1 MIQKKSILARNRVL
15 SMIMAIGMIIALLV
29 PMIAAMAEE
38 TTAAPAPA
46 TEAITATGSKPV
58 LTMATSADF
67 APYEYKEGEG
77 FAGIDIEIAQ
87 AIADKLGMELQIVD
101 IAFDS
106 VIAGVVTGKYDMGVS
121 GLTMTPERAQTVNFT
136 DPYANAVQTVI
147 VKEDSDIT
155 SADDFYNLDAEG
167 NPVSVKD
174 GLMIGVQTS
183 TTGDLYISDTVENGG
198 VGEDHR
204 IQYKTG
210 ADAVQALSTG
220 KVQAVV
226 IDNEPA
232 KNFVKLYKG
241 LKLLDTPYVE
251 EEYAIAI
258 NKNNT
263 ELLQRVNVAISQ
275 LKADGTIAEIT
286 NKYINSGDDSVDT
299 STLAGQFRLNFINGD
314 RWKWIVQGL
323 GRTLL
328 ITLFAVLV
336 GILIGIIIA
345 AIRSSYDKNYEEL
358 EKKGGLTFGLMK
370 VLNFLSNLYL
380 TVIRGTPVVVQLLIM
395 YFIIFASSKNGTLVA
410 ILTFGI
416 NSGAYVAEI
425 FRSGIMAIDNGQ
437 FEAGR
442 AVGFNY
448 FQTMRYIILPQ
459 MIKVVLP
466 TVLNEFI
473 SLLKETSIVG
483 YVGIM
488 DLTKAGDN
496 IRGRT
501 LSAFMPLIAVALI
514 YLCLVIV
521 LTQVMKALERRMRK
535 NER

>member
-1 MIQKKSILARNRVL
+1 MLNQKSILQRNRGISIVMAL
-15 SMIMAIGMIIALLV
+15 MMILALLL
-29 PMIAAMAEE
+29 PTIFAAAEGSSTDSITSTGQKE
-38 TTAAPAPA
+38 T
-46 TEAITATGSKPV
+46 
-58 LTMATSADF
+58 LTMACSADF
-67 APYEYKEGEG
+67 APYEYKDGDG

-106 VIAGVVTGKYDMGVS
+106 VIAGVVTGKYDMGMS
-121 GLTMTPERAQTVNFT
+121 GITATDERRQSVNFS
-136 DPYANAVQTVI
+136 DPYANAVQTII
-147 VKEDSDIT
+147 VPEDSDIQ
-155 SADDFYNLDAEG
+155 SADDFYTTDAAG
-167 NPVSVKD
+167 NTVVKD
-174 GLMIGVQTS
+174 NLMVGVQTS
-183 TTGDLYISDTVENGG
+183 TTGDIYISDTVENGG

-204 IQYKTG
+204 IQYKTVP
-210 ADAVQALSTG
+210 DAAQALASG

-226 IDNEPA
+226 VDSEPA
-232 KNFVKLYKG
+232 KNIVKLYDG
-241 LKLLDTPYVE
+241 LKTLSTPFVE

-258 NKNNT
+258 NKSNT
-263 ELLQRVNVAISQ
+263 ELLQKVNIAISQ
-275 LKADGTIAEIT
+275 LKEDGTIADIT
-286 NKYINSGDDSVDT
+286 NKYINADADMGDTDS
-299 STLAGQFRLNFINGD
+299 LAGQFRLNFIQGD
-314 RWKWIVQGL
+314 KWKWIVTGL

-328 ITLFAVLV
+328 ITLLAVILGV
-336 GILIGIIIA
+336 LIGIIVA
-345 AIRSSYDKNYEEL
+345 AIRSSYDKNFDEL
-358 EKKGGLTFGLMK
+358 QKKGGTSFGLMK
-370 VLNFLSNLYL
+370 VLNALCNLYL

-395 YFIIFASSKNGTLVA
+395 YFIIFASSKNGVMVA
-410 ILTFGI
+410 IITFGI

-442 AVGFNY
+442 AMGFNY
-448 FQTMRYIILPQ
+448 FQTMRFIIIPQ
-459 MIKVVLP
+459 VIKVVLP
-466 TVLNEFI
+466 TILNEFI

-514 YLCLVIV
+514 YLCLVLIM
-521 LTQVMKALERRMRK
+521 TQAVRALERRMRQ